1 MAAEYFDEESLKS
14 SCIAM
19 TPQRRRLRTR
29 VNLHPNARHAC
40 TATFNISENKH
51 TFKRGM
57 DAAASRRMA
66 AMRQIYEMSDEQRW
80 DALPDAAQKNVQYT
94 VANTAVNNDEAQ
106 ALRKRLVRR
115 FLFSILNLS
124 PFTS

>member
-1 MAAEYFDEESLKS
+1 
-14 SCIAM
+14 
-19 TPQRRRLRTR
+19 
-29 VNLHPNARHAC
+29 
-40 TATFNISENKH
+40 
-51 TFKRGM
+51 M